1 MNYCINC
8 LNTYNNCSDICNENK
23 KVFNE
28 RVESYNNNC
37 HELKVKIELTLIDI
51 KLRLSNKYSTM
62 SFNELQKVN
71 NFFCDMEMFI
81 NKLKNYVMHT
91 IIKI

>member
-1 MNYCINC
+1 MNYCKNC
-8 LNTYNNCSDICNENK
+8 SNTYNNCSDICNENK

-28 RVESYNNNC
+28 RVESYNKNC

-71 NFFCDMEMFI
+71 NFF
-81 NKLKNYVMHT
+81 
-91 IIKI
+91 